1 MISVADDRRSSA
13 ELADVPDDV
22 FDWAVP
28 GELDVVDDRA
38 VAEPDQPF
46 DSGSDLRVVGGDDPV
61 AQAVACQRL
70 TFEARAP
77 RCGRYGCAT
86 AGRVK
91 WT

>member
-1 MISVADDRRSSA
+1 MLTIGVRQPSWPTCRMMSS
-13 ELADVPDDV
+13 
-22 FDWAVP
+22 DWAVP

-46 DSGSDLRVVGGDDPV
+46 DSGSDLRVVGGDEPV